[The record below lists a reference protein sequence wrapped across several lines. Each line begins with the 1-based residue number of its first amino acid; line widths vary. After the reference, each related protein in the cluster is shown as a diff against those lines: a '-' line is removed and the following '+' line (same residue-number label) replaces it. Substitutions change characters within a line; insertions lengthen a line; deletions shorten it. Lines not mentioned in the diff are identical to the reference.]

1 MKLLHSY
8 CLLLTACL
16 ILGCNSS
23 SVLSDSQNRVANV
36 ETDKFPVSPFVKD
49 LMSKMTIAD
58 KVGEMTQLSVD
69 VISVGDPYN
78 LKEPHTLDAA
88 KLKNI
93 LVDLR
98 VGSILNCGGHA
109 YTKEHWNAIID
120 TMQSYAK
127 QKDSGIPV
135 LYGIDAIHG
144 TNYTQGSTLF
154 PQQLGQAATWN
165 PALAK
170 TCGEVTAYETRA
182 SGIPWAFSP
191 VLDIGRDARW
201 PRLWETYGEDTHLA
215 KAMATAYISGMEG
228 DDISAADKVASC
240 MKHFLG
246 YSVTLRGKDRGQAWI
261 PERQLLEYFTPT
273 FQAAI
278 DAGAKTVM
286 INSGEMNGIPVHA
299 NEKIL
304 VDLLRTKL
312 GFKGLAVTDWE
323 DVGYLVNRHK
333 IATDF
338 KDAIR
343 IAINAGIDMAM
354 VPMDASFPVLLKELV
369 EEGKVS
375 QGRIDEAVGRILS
388 LKEELGLFKPTQD
401 PTSYTEFASKA
412 SQAKALTT
420 AEESIVLV
428 KNDDNTLPLSAES
441 KILVVGKNANTL
453 NSLNGGWTGTW
464 QGTDTKYNTPGKRTI
479 LEAMQHRSGAKI
491 MTATADDAVSAAA
504 SADVIVACIGETPY
518 TEKPG
523 DIDDLDL
530 DADQVALVKAMQ
542 EIGKPVILVVIEGRP
557 RIVRELVDAS
567 KAIMIGFLPGD
578 EGGEAI
584 TNILYGE
591 ANPSGRLPITY
602 PKYSNDLVTYDHKG
616 TDLVHRDF
624 SMNGFNPQWEFGYGL
639 SYTTFE
645 YSALSVVKNMAGGMD
660 VSVTVTNTGDLAGK
674 EVVQVFVT
682 DEVASITP
690 AVKRLRGFEKLAL
703 EPGASTTSKFVI
715 TKVDLSFVGRENN
728 WIFEPGDFTVRV
740 GDLVEKVKL

>member
-8 CLLLTACL
+8 YLLLIACF
-16 ILGCNSS
+16 IIGCNSS

-36 ETDKFPVSPFVKD
+36 ETEESPVSPFVKD
-49 LMSKMTIAD
+49 LMSKMTLAD

-78 LKEPHTLDAA
+78 LKEPHTLDVA

-312 GFKGLAVTDWE
+312 GFEGLAVTDWE

-375 QGRIDEAVGRILS
+375 ERRIDEAVGRILS

-428 KNDDNTLPLSAES
+428 KNDDNTLPLSTES

-464 QGTDTKYNTPGKRTI
+464 QGTDAKYNTPGKRTI
-479 LEAMQHRSGAKI
+479 LEALQHRSGAKI

-504 SADVIVACIGETPY
+504 SAEVIVACIGETPY

-530 DADQVALVKAMQ
+530 DADQVALVEAMQ
-542 EIGKPVILVVIEGRP
+542 ETGKPVILVVIEGRP

-645 YSALSVVKNMAGGMD
+645 YSALSVMKNMAGGMD

-715 TKVDLSFVGRENN
+715 TKEDLSFVGRDNN

-740 GDLVEKVKL
+740 GSLVEKVKL